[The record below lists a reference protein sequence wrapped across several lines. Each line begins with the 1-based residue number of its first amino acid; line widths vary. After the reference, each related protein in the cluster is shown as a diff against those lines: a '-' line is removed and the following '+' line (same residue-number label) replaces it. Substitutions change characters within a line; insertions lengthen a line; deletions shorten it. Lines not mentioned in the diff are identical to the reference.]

1 MGNDLKPLLIQNYI
15 RTYLKPNKFEVKK
28 EVENELLE
36 LCQNH
41 FYNREEIILKN
52 NFKYLI
58 QLSNPDIFNLIF
70 EIFGRKGEKNDI
82 ISFNDIK
89 YFYVSFKTNDSK
101 VKAVVIAFLL
111 FQNKENLLSNEIKN
125 NIFNIFKGDLIT
137 QDILLKQFGQ
147 IIMNNDVIA
156 SKNKNKNK
164 KKLDNFNIKNYI
176 NKILENKDYIE
187 NFKFIKSVLGSSVY
201 KFNLVKNEKLNYICD
216 CAKVMS
222 EKNIQDNLESMK
234 NVFESITANTNKVLY
249 LNNFK
254 KILEDSK
261 IHKNIINLVLDYFK
275 KSTLKDYFGFND
287 LKYIFSNLNYSL
299 PLIDKKKF
307 LFKIISSINNIDKKG
322 NKLTYNQIE
331 KYLNID
337 YNEDNDKNHID
348 DNSELFNEEDFMK
361 DKTFEDMFN
370 KLNPYLENFGL
381 LPYLIFKVKTDDKII
396 KRRLIKDIL
405 KNENIDNHEKYLE
418 NKFEEYDFF
427 YAVNIKF
434 WNILMDDSKEAPDYI
449 NNSEIVEEINIVKK
463 EDELMEQITKLK
475 NSQAQQNKGNEKI
488 HKDEKKENTNK
499 EKDEENAT
507 KSNKKEEENKSN
519 KKNEGDKN
527 NDDNKIKEKKED
539 NNKNEIK
546 DDNKNK
552 NIIQEK
558 NNEENKIK
566 DNNKETDEKKEKIEK
581 KNNEIITKLG
591 KLKKGLTYK
600 KDFILLCG
608 QLYQIIRNNYRIDYI
623 IKLTKIKTIIDLNK
637 NKSNEEKK
645 DKDKEKEGEP
655 QNDNLKKN
663 NDEEE
668 NDEEYINNEKLVKE
682 KLDEFIIDE
691 DKGFM
696 SKIVKY
702 KKGNNENNENIYILN
717 ELDFYPIQVY
727 QKSFGIIVRA
737 IENAK
742 LMYDKLEKE
751 KKFYELTPK
760 EQRIKKREEE
770 REREKEIE
778 NLQKKKQK
786 YYDEKEIIEINRSK
800 ELITRNEYE
809 NQLRELQNK
818 YEDIFQKREK
828 NQNDYEV
835 DITMTEFI
843 DNLVKY
849 KNTLL
854 LEKKDEINVYPRYKT
869 FNDIKKFILSNNKF
883 LKEKKFDIYYFLFS
897 TETIFKPNEDYT
909 LEAEGKESDQ
919 FLIIIVDI
927 YSDKGENF
935 NQLLIDKEKAKKEPE
950 LIDNKKKDII
960 NKNQDKKIRKT
971 DIRKNK
977 KVEQEKHKL
986 TEEEKN
992 KIKEQKLE
1000 KERLEKERKLKE
1012 KQEREKYEKMRKE
1025 EEKKRAQIEKE
1036 KKQKEKEEL
1045 QRQKQIQKEKEL
1057 ELKRQRELEKY
1068 IRPPYGIN
1076 NYGNTCYFNSVNQIF
1091 LNLPILQQIFLNPKI
1106 KYFINRK
1113 NKFGRQGKFF
1123 DIYQSLYW
1131 IKKTKVGET
1140 VLSLKSLVGKIKE
1153 DFNNTTQ
1160 QDANEYL
1167 NLVLENLHE
1176 ELNMHSSKIY
1186 IEEKDDIFKHNNE
1199 EELGNISWANN
1210 LKRNCSFIDSIFMFQ
1225 LKSNLKCRKCNTT
1238 KFNFETNY
1246 IIDLPLS
1253 LCKMV
1258 TVDIYLYRLP
1268 FIYKLY
1274 YDKINKKFEDYINN
1288 DLNKN
1293 LSIVHNLWNYYTNV
1307 LSIEEKKQQ
1316 VIRLHFCFDLEREK
1330 KMMDITKIIRGIKPL
1345 DIEPERIIETFNNE
1359 KITEYK
1365 VEHLTD
1371 FITYSKE
1378 KDEIIYPDS
1387 EIDKYVN
1394 VEDKIIL
1401 NIYEVLNT
1409 NGMKKLF
1416 EEENKNKNINLYTY
1430 LYKNTSLPNI
1440 NTYIDTLKDSFFIK
1454 GNKDNII
1461 NNQDINT
1468 PNNSGNTI
1476 NENMEIKKET
1486 FNILAFKEQMVIF
1499 PKEEITIDTRLS
1511 RKISTEF
1518 AIPILHYWRA
1528 NKKSTFL
1535 FRDFYHIAIK
1545 EFPVQ
1550 YIILSNTYN
1559 INAKQLYEYI
1569 WNLNIIYMNHPNMNT
1584 KEFWWNNL
1592 TNENSKEDDKN
1603 NKDNINIK
1611 KCYPFVLRYTEIP
1624 EKISNNNN
1632 LLHCSLCPWYSF
1644 CPGCIIDP
1652 RSDIK
1657 NLSSKCGIVVDWC
1670 YSFVIEEF
1678 QTFNFYLNKEID
1690 SQVISENL
1698 PVFDKDQNYQSIND
1712 CFNLFFDEENLE
1724 DPLYCH
1730 NCQGPEDFS
1739 KRYTINKLPYVLIL
1753 SLKRFKYNKNYNF
1766 KLRQMITYP
1775 LYDLEIGNDKI
1786 KKKYDLYGVIN
1797 HYGSIR
1803 GGHYTCIIKNKD
1815 KEWILC
1821 NDSNV
1826 YKIEENR
1833 VMHANAYILF
1843 YISKESPFKNDY
1855 FRYMKSFMNDI
1866 IIKEEK
1872 ENKETPLIK
1881 NVNFFKGE
1889 PVKTK
1894 YGEGYVIK
1902 ENSNNFKYDETYDI
1916 YDDLKKADD
1925 LRVENLNKKYQKEDN
1940 NKNDTK
1946 KENKEKDVKDQ
1957 EKTNKQKDENNTENT
1972 NKENNKNDN
1981 KAQNKEENE
1990 INENKIKESNENK
2003 INIKDENDKS
2013 NNINDK
2019 HEHTQDEE
2027 ISTNKNEEKIEEKEG
2042 DNISL
2047 PEYYNNFVEIK
2058 FDFGKGWINK
2068 KDVEKYNTLDKKE
2081 GEKGK
2086 NIKNFLFSM
2095 IK

>member
-1 MGNDLKPLLIQNYI
+1 MGNDLKPLLIHQYI
-15 RTYLKPNKFEVKK
+15 RNFLKPNKFEIIK
-28 EVENELLE
+28 EVEDELLE
-36 LCQNH
+36 LCNNH
-41 FYNREEIILKN
+41 FYNREGIILKN

-58 QLSNPDIFNLIF
+58 QLSDSDIFNLIF
-70 EIFGRKGEKNDI
+70 EIFGRKKEKNDI

-89 YFYVSFKTNDSK
+89 YLYVSFIANNPK

-111 FQNKENLLSNEIKN
+111 FQNKENLASNEIKN
-125 NIFNIFKGDLIT
+125 NIFNIFKGDQET
-137 QDILLKQFGQ
+137 QNILLKEYGE
-147 IIMNNDVIA
+147 IIMNNDKLV
-156 SKNKNKNK
+156 SKNNK
-164 KKLDNFNIKNYI
+164 KKLNIDNFNIKNYI
-176 NKILENKDYIE
+176 NKILENKDYIQ
-187 NFKFIKSVLGSSVY
+187 NFHFIKSVLSSSVY
-201 KFNLVKNEKLNYICD
+201 KFNLIKNGKINYICD

-222 EKNIQDNLESMK
+222 KINIEDNLESMK
-234 NVFESITANTNKVLY
+234 NVFESITAETNKVLY

-261 IHKNIINLVLDYFK
+261 IHKNIIILVLDYLK
-275 KSTLKDYFGFND
+275 KSTLKDYCCFND

-307 LFKIISSINNIDKKG
+307 FFKIISSINDIDKND

-337 YNEDNDKNHID
+337 YNEDNDKKQVD
-348 DNSELFNEEDFMK
+348 DNSKLFNEEDFMK

-405 KNENIDNHEKYLE
+405 KNENIDNYEKYLE
-418 NKFEEYDFF
+418 NKFEEYDLF
-427 YAVNIKF
+427 YAVNKKF
-434 WNILMDDSKEAPDYI
+434 WDILMDDSKEAPDYI
-449 NNSEIVEEINIVKK
+449 NNSEIAEEINIVKK
-463 EDELMEQITKLK
+463 EDQLMEQITKLQ
-475 NSQAQQNKGNEKI
+475 NSQVQQNKGNEKG
-488 HKDEKKENTNK
+488 HKDEKKDNNKNDKKNANK
-499 EKDEENAT
+499 EKNEENAT
-507 KSNKKEEENKSN
+507 KNNEKEEENKSN

-527 NDDNKIKEKKED
+527 NEDNKIKEKKED

-546 DDNKNK
+546 DENKNK

-558 NNEENKIK
+558 NNEENKTK
-566 DNNKETDEKKEKIEK
+566 DNNKETKENKEK
-581 KNNEIITKLG
+581 KNIEIITKLG
-591 KLKKGLTYK
+591 NLKKGLIYK

-608 QLYQIIRNNYRIDYI
+608 QLYQIIKNNYRIDYI
-623 IKLTKIKTIIDLNK
+623 IKLTKMRTIIDLNK
-637 NKSNEEKK
+637 N
-645 DKDKEKEGEP
+645 
-655 QNDNLKKN
+655 
-663 NDEEE
+663 NDEEK
-668 NDEEYINNEKLVKE
+668 NDDINNEKLVKE

-691 DKGFM
+691 NKGFI

-702 KKGNNENNENIYILN
+702 KKGNNENKDNNDNKYILN

-742 LMYDKLEKE
+742 LMYDRLEKE

-760 EQRIKKREEE
+760 EQRIKKKEEE
-770 REREKEIE
+770 KEREKEIE
-778 NLQKKKQK
+778 NLRNRKQK

-800 ELITRNEYE
+800 EFITREEYE

-835 DITMTEFI
+835 DITMTDFI

-854 LEKKDEINVYPRYKT
+854 LEKKDEISVYPRYKT
-869 FNDIKKFILSNNKF
+869 FKDIKNFILSNNKF

-897 TETIFKPNEDYT
+897 SETLFKPNDDYSFGMD
-909 LEAEGKESDQ
+909 GKECEE

-927 YSDKGENF
+927 YSDKGESF
-935 NQLLIDKEKAKKEPE
+935 HKLLADKENAKNAKKESE
-950 LIDNKKKDII
+950 LIDNKKKEI
-960 NKNQDKKIRKT
+960 NYKNKDKIVGKT
-971 DIRKNK
+971 DIKKNK
-977 KVEQEKHKL
+977 KVEPEKHKM
-986 TEEEKN
+986 TEEEKI
-992 KIKEQKLE
+992 KQKEQKLE

-1012 KQEREKYEKMRKE
+1012 KQEREKYEKLRKE
-1025 EEKKRAQIEKE
+1025 EEKKRAQLEKE
-1036 KKQKEKEEL
+1036 RKQKEKEEL

-1091 LNLPILQQIFLNPKI
+1091 LNLPILQQIFLDPKI
-1106 KYFINRK
+1106 KYFINRT
-1113 NKFGRQGKFF
+1113 NKFGHQGKFF

-1140 VLSLKSLVGKIKE
+1140 VLNLKSMVGKIKG
-1153 DFNNTTQ
+1153 DFNNTRQ

-1167 NLVLENLHE
+1167 NLVIDNLHE

-1186 IEEKDDIFKHNNE
+1186 IEEKDDIFRHNTE
-1199 EELGNISWANN
+1199 EELGNISWANH

-1246 IIDLPLS
+1246 IFNLPLS

-1274 YDKINKKFEDYINN
+1274 YDKINKKFEDYINK
-1288 DLNKN
+1288 DDNKN

-1307 LSIEEKKQQ
+1307 LTIEEKKQQ
-1316 VIRLHFCFDLEREK
+1316 VIRLHFSFDLEREK

-1345 DIEPERIIETFNNE
+1345 DIEPERITEIFNNE
-1359 KITEYK
+1359 IITEYK

-1378 KDEIIYPDS
+1378 KDVIIYPDS

-1394 VEDKIIL
+1394 IEDKIIL

-1416 EEENKNKNINLYTY
+1416 EEENKNININLYTY

-1440 NTYIDTLKDSFFIK
+1440 NTYIDTLKDSCFIK
-1454 GNKDNII
+1454 GNKDNNIYI
-1461 NNQDINT
+1461 EDIST
-1468 PNNSGNTI
+1468 SNNSGNTI
-1476 NENMEIKKET
+1476 NENNMKIKKET

-1499 PKEEITIDTRLS
+1499 PKEEITKDTRLS

-1518 AIPILHYWRA
+1518 AIPIFHYWRS

-1535 FRDFYHIAIK
+1535 FRDFYHITIK

-1550 YIILSNTYN
+1550 YIILSNIYN

-1592 TNENSKEDDKN
+1592 TNENLKEDDKN

-1624 EKISNNNN
+1624 EKKSNNNN
-1632 LLHCSLCPWYSF
+1632 LIHCPLCPWYSF

-1657 NLSSKCGIVVDWC
+1657 NLSSKNGIVVDWC

-1678 QTFNFYLNKEID
+1678 QSFNFYLNKEID
-1690 SQVISENL
+1690 NQVISENL

-1712 CFNLFFDEENLE
+1712 CFNLFFEEENLE

-1786 KKKYDLYGVIN
+1786 KKKYDLYGIIN
-1797 HYGSIR
+1797 HYGSIT
-1803 GGHYTCIIKNKD
+1803 GGHYTCIIKDKD
-1815 KEWILC
+1815 KEWTLC

-1826 YKIEENR
+1826 YKIEEKR

-1843 YISKESPFKNDY
+1843 YICKESPFKNDY

-1872 ENKETPLIK
+1872 ENKKTPLIK
-1881 NVNFFKGE
+1881 NINFFKGE
-1889 PVKTK
+1889 PVITE

-1946 KENKEKDVKDQ
+1946 KENKEKDVKNQ
-1957 EKTNKQKDENNTENT
+1957 EITNKQKDENNTENT

-1981 KAQNKEENE
+1981 KEQNKEENKT
-1990 INENKIKESNENK
+1990 NENKIIENNENK
-2003 INIKDENDKS
+2003 INIKDDNDKS

-2019 HEHTQDEE
+2019 HERTQDEE
-2027 ISTNKNEEKIEEKEG
+2027 ININKNEAKSEEKEG
-2042 DNISL
+2042 DIISR
-2047 PEYYNNFVEIK
+2047 PEYYNNFVEVK
-2058 FDFGKGWINK
+2058 FNVGKGWINK
-2068 KDVEKYNTLDKKE
+2068 KNVEKYNTLAKKE